1 MPRVKL
7 TNRYVKSL
15 KAPKRRTDYFDIV
28 FPGFGL
34 HATPTGAK
42 SWFLGARYP
51 LRPRSW
57 VQRRLGGYPVLSLAT
72 ARTKAR
78 GWLELIDRGVD
89 PSVEGARLRAE
100 NTHRQVVTFAAVA
113 EEFLARH
120 ASKLA
125 HAAEARRIVRG
136 EFVAR
141 WGARPANDIQPMEAA
156 HALRQIAKRSPAQAR
171 NSYGYLSRLYN
182 WAIGSE
188 FGITTNPVVSLRP
201 SDLIGKPVIRN
212 RILSDSELR
221 AVWDAC
227 SGRVDAEAPKE
238 MRQRRHPPDRATHLG
253 YPYGPLIRLL
263 ILTGQREREVAELRW
278 SEVDLAEGLWVIPAE
293 RMKSDRAHLVPLA
306 RDALA
311 LLSSLPRF
319 SGDFVFTTSDGQ
331 KPVNGFSKT
340 KERLDALSGVSEWR
354 IHDLR
359 RTMRTHLSA
368 LPIED
373 RVREQMIGHAQPGLH
388 KVYDLHSYFAEKSRG
403 FELWED
409 RLRSI
414 LIRPSPLHV
423 TNVATV
429 RGAQI
434 DRSPRAPSV

>member
-1 MPRVKL
+1 MPCVKL
-7 TNRYVKSL
+7 TDRYVKSL

-34 HATPTGAK
+34 HATPTGTK

-57 VQRRLGGYPVLSLAT
+57 VQRRLGGYPALSLAT

-89 PSVEGARLRAE
+89 PSVEEVRQRAE
-100 NTHRQVVTFAAVA
+100 NAHRNATFAAVA

-141 WGARPANDIQPMEAA
+141 WGARPADDILPVEAA

-182 WAIGSE
+182 WAIGGE
-188 FGITTNPVVSLRP
+188 FGLTVNPVASLRP

-212 RILSDSELR
+212 RVLSDAELR
-221 AVWDAC
+221 AVWNAC
-227 SGRVDAEAPKE
+227 SGRVDVEALKE
-238 MRQRRHPPDRATHLG
+238 MRERRQPRDRVTHLD

-278 SEVDLAEGLWVIPAE
+278 SEVDLAEGLWVIPAG
-293 RMKSDRAHLVPLA
+293 RMKSGRAHLVPLA
-306 RDALA
+306 PDALA
-311 LLSSLPRF
+311 LLCSLPGF

-340 KERLDALSGVSEWR
+340 KERLDALSGVTDWR

-388 KVYDLHSYFAEKSRG
+388 KVYDLHSYRAEKSHG

-414 LIRPSPLHV
+414 LVRPAPLQV

-434 DRSPRAPSV
+434 GRSPRAPSV

>member
-1 MPRVKL
+1 M
-7 TNRYVKSL
+7 
-15 KAPKRRTDYFDIV
+15 
-28 FPGFGL
+28 
-34 HATPTGAK
+34 ATFT
-42 SWFLGARYP
+42 
-51 LRPRSW
+51 
-57 VQRRLGGYPVLSLAT
+57 V
-72 ARTKAR
+72 
-78 GWLELIDRGVD
+78 
-89 PSVEGARLRAE
+89 
-100 NTHRQVVTFAAVA
+100 VA

-141 WGARPANDIQPMEAA
+141 WGVRPADDILPMEAA

-188 FGITTNPVVSLRP
+188 FGITANPVASLRP

-212 RILSDSELR
+212 RVLSDSELR
-221 AVWDAC
+221 AVWNAC
-227 SGRVDAEAPKE
+227 SGRGGAGALKGS
-238 MRQRRHPPDRATHLG
+238 RQRRHPCDKPTNLG
-253 YPYGPLIRLL
+253 YPYGPLIQLL

-306 RDALA
+306 PDVLA

-319 SGDFVFTTSDGQ
+319 SGAFVFTTSDGQ

-340 KERLDALSGVSEWR
+340 KKRLDVLSGVTKWR

-388 KVYDLHSYFAEKSRG
+388 KVYDLHSYRTEKSRG
-403 FELWED
+403 FKLWED

-414 LIRPSPLHV
+414 LC
-423 TNVATV
+423 A
-429 RGAQI
+429 
-434 DRSPRAPSV
+434 